1 MGGWNQMSKVQWRS
15 PDEPI
20 IREDVKNVEQ
30 ELNINFPLDYIEC
43 VMKNNGAHVSPEV
56 FEVEGKR
63 KVFGTLLSY
72 DMDDDE
78 NIIEVFDD
86 YKDTLPAELV
96 PFAFD
101 PAGNLIC
108 FDYKNDKNN
117 PVVVFWEHEN
127 AGEKEMLMQEEGL
140 TEEQVEE
147 RARENVFYI
156 ADTFTDFLSK
166 LHD

>member
-1 MGGWNQMSKVQWRS
+1 MRKVQWRS

-20 IREDVKNVEQ
+20 MREDVKNVEQ

-78 NIIEVFDD
+78 NIIEVFND

-108 FDYKNDKNN
+108 FDYKNHGGN
-117 PVVVFWEHEN
+117 PIVVFWEHED
-127 AGEKEMLMQEEGL
+127 AWEKEALMESEGITAEE
-140 TEEQVEE
+140 TEGE
-147 RARENVFYI
+147 ARENVFYV
-156 ADTFTDFLSK
+156 ASTFTEFLSK

>member
-1 MGGWNQMSKVQWRS
+1 MSKVQWRS

-30 ELNINFPLDYIEC
+30 ELGINFPLDYIEC

-63 KVFGTLLSY
+63 KVFGTLLTY

-78 NIIEVFDD
+78 NIIELFND

-127 AGEKEMLMQEEGL
+127 AGEKEMLMREEGL

-147 RARENVFYI
+147 RARENVFYV
-156 ADTFTDFLSK
+156 ASDFTEFLNK

>member
-30 ELNINFPLDYIEC
+30 ELGINFPLDYIEC

-63 KVFGTLLSY
+63 KVFGTLLTY

-78 NIIEVFDD
+78 NIIELFND

-127 AGEKEMLMQEEGL
+127 AGEKEMLMREEGL

-147 RARENVFYI
+147 RARENVFYV
-156 ADTFTDFLSK
+156 ASDFTEFLNK

>member
-43 VMKNNGAHVSPEV
+43 VMNNNGAHVSPEV

-72 DMDDDE
+72 DMEDDE
-78 NIIEVFDD
+78 NIMEVFDD
-86 YKDTLPAELV
+86 YKGYTTSRISS
-96 PFAFD
+96 F
-101 PAGNLIC
+101 C
-108 FDYKNDKNN
+108 F
-117 PVVVFWEHEN
+117 
-127 AGEKEMLMQEEGL
+127 
-140 TEEQVEE
+140 
-147 RARENVFYI
+147 
-156 ADTFTDFLSK
+156 
-166 LHD
+166 